1 MGPIIEFRN
10 CENFRPRHL
19 LENTFEKSFDSA
31 PGPQPHVPRLL
42 KASSNLSLAE
52 ERGLDDPAA
61 SPFKAA
67 FKSPCTYTEVRPALP
82 PIIDHPR

>member
-1 MGPIIEFRN
+1 MHPDHIRGLGKRQTALHEEVIGPITEFRN
-10 CENFRPRHL
+10 CEIFWPRHL

-52 ERGLDDPAA
+52 ERGLDDPAGL
-61 SPFKAA
+61 
-67 FKSPCTYTEVRPALP
+67 T
-82 PIIDHPR
+82 I